1 MNILITGGFGLIGR
15 SLVSELSNNNNFN
28 IFLISRNNK
37 PENTIQNIV
46 IIDHDLLASI
56 PDEKIPDD
64 INIVIHLA
72 AIAHKTSSDV
82 MGINCLM
89 TKNITDAFLN
99 KKVKFIF
106 FSSVAV
112 YGEANR
118 VFPIKTTD
126 FCKPYSSYG
135 LGKLKDEEMISSS
148 FKDFIILRVC
158 PVIEGDDTDLL
169 KRVYLPKTKIKYR
182 SAYNRAYSFTSH
194 RTIFK
199 SINSTINENEI
210 QNKIINLKDTSNY
223 YETDIL
229 KKYNGKEVKI
239 PFLIS
244 MPLFNFLN
252 IFSFIPKIY
261 TINCLL
267 TKMLKSNTYE

>member
-37 PENTIQNIV
+37 PENTTQNIV
-46 IIDHDLLASI
+46 TIYHDLLAPI
-56 PDEKIPDD
+56 PGEKIPND
-64 INIVIHLA
+64 INVVIHLA
-72 AIAHKTSSDV
+72 AIAHKNRSDV

-135 LGKLKDEEMISSS
+135 LGKLKDEEIISSS

-199 SINSTINENEI
+199 FINSIINENEI

-223 YETDIL
+223 YESDIL

-239 PFLIS
+239 PLLIS
-244 MPLFNFLN
+244 MPLFYFLN

>member
-15 SLVSELSNNNNFN
+15 NLVSELSKNNNFN
-28 IFLISRNNK
+28 IFLLSRNSKSNNAAK
-37 PENTIQNIV
+37 AIV
-46 IIDHDLLASI
+46 TIDHNLLEQI
-56 PDEKIPDD
+56 PVEKIPKE
-64 INIVIHLA
+64 INTVIHLA
-72 AIAHKTSSDV
+72 AIAHKTNSEI
-82 MGINCLM
+82 MAINCLM
-89 TKNITDAFLN
+89 TKNITDAFIN

-118 VFPIKTTD
+118 LFPIKVSD

-135 LGKLKDEEMISSS
+135 LGKLKDEEIISSS
-148 FKDFIILRVC
+148 FKNFTILRLC

-182 SAYNRAYSFTSH
+182 SSYNRAYSFLSH
-194 RTIFK
+194 KTIFK
-199 SINSTINENEI
+199 TINSILNENNLS
-210 QNKIINLKDTSNY
+210 NKTINLKDPSNY
-223 YETDIL
+223 YESDIL
-229 KKYNGKEVKI
+229 SKYEGKEIKI
-239 PFLIS
+239 HILIS
-244 MPLFNFLN
+244 EPIFFILN
-252 IFSFIPKIY
+252 LFSFIPKIY

>member
-15 SLVSELSNNNNFN
+15 SLVSELSNNNN
-28 IFLISRNNK
+28 IFLISRNIK
-37 PENTIQNIV
+37 PENTATNIV
-46 IIDHDLLASI
+46 TIHHDLLV
-56 PDEKIPDD
+56 PLPVEKIPKD
-64 INIVIHLA
+64 INVVIHLA
-72 AIAHKTSSDV
+72 AIAHKTSSEI
-82 MGINCLM
+82 MRINCLM
-89 TKNITDAFLN
+89 TRSITDAFLN

-118 VFPIKTTD
+118 LFPIKTSD

-135 LGKLKDEEMISSS
+135 LGKLKDEGVISSS
-148 FKDFIILRVC
+148 FKDFIILRLC

-169 KRVYLPKTKIKYR
+169 KRVYFPKTKIKYR
-182 SAYNRAYSFTSH
+182 SPYKRIYSFLSH

-199 SINSTINENEI
+199 TVNNIINRDNIT
-210 QNKIINLKDTSNY
+210 NKIINLKDSSNY
-223 YETDIL
+223 NESDIL
-229 KKYNGKEVKI
+229 KKYNGREVKI
-239 PFLIS
+239 PLLIA
-244 MPLFNFLN
+244 MPLFYFLN
-252 IFSFIPKIY
+252 LLSFVPKIY

>member
-15 SLVSELSNNNNFN
+15 NLVSELSKNNNLN
-28 IFLISRNNK
+28 IFLLSRNIKSNYAAR
-37 PENTIQNIV
+37 NIV
-46 IIDHDLLASI
+46 TIDHNLLEQI
-56 PDEKIPDD
+56 PVEKIPKD
-64 INIVIHLA
+64 INTVIHLA
-72 AIAHKTSSDV
+72 AIAHKTSSEIKA
-82 MGINCLM
+82 INCLM
-89 TKNITDAFLN
+89 TKNITDAFIN

-118 VFPIKTTD
+118 LFPIKVSD

-135 LGKLKDEEMISSS
+135 IGKLKDEEIISSS
-148 FKDFIILRVC
+148 FKYFTILRLC

-182 SAYNRAYSFTSH
+182 SSYNRVYSFLSH
-194 RTIFK
+194 KTIFK
-199 SINSTINENEI
+199 TINSILYENNLS
-210 QNKIINLKDTSNY
+210 NKIVNLKDPSNY
-223 YETDIL
+223 YESDIL
-229 KKYNGKEVKI
+229 NKYEGKEIKLSI
-239 PFLIS
+239 IIS
-244 MPLFNFLN
+244 EPIFFILN
-252 IFSFIPKIY
+252 LFSFIPKIY

>member
-15 SLVSELSNNNNFN
+15 NLVSELSKNNNFN
-28 IFLISRNNK
+28 IFLLSRNTKSN
-37 PENTIQNIV
+37 NAATTIKT
-46 IIDHDLLASI
+46 IDHNLLEQI
-56 PDEKIPDD
+56 PVEKIPKE
-64 INIVIHLA
+64 INTVIHLA
-72 AIAHKTSSDV
+72 AVAHKTSSEI
-82 MGINCLM
+82 MAINCLM
-89 TKNITDAFLN
+89 TKNITDAFIN

-118 VFPIKTTD
+118 LFPIKVSD

-135 LGKLKDEEMISSS
+135 LGKLKDEEIISSS
-148 FKDFIILRVC
+148 FKYFTILRLC

-182 SAYNRAYSFTSH
+182 SSYNRAYSFLSH
-194 RTIFK
+194 KTIFK
-199 SINSTINENEI
+199 TINSILNENNLS
-210 QNKIINLKDTSNY
+210 NKTINLKDPSNY
-223 YETDIL
+223 YESDIL
-229 KKYNGKEVKI
+229 SKYEGKEIKI
-239 PFLIS
+239 PILIS
-244 MPLFNFLN
+244 EPIFFILN
-252 IFSFIPKIY
+252 LFSFIPKIY

>member
-15 SLVSELSNNNNFN
+15 NLVSELSNNNNFN
-28 IFLISRNNK
+28 IFLISRNIK
-37 PENTIQNIV
+37 PENTATNIV
-46 IIDHDLLASI
+46 TIDHDLLLPI
-56 PDEKIPDD
+56 PVEKISND

-72 AIAHKTSSDV
+72 AIAHKTSSEI
-82 MGINCLM
+82 MRINCLM

-118 VFPIKTTD
+118 VVPLKTTD
-126 FCKPYSSYG
+126 LCKPYSSYG
-135 LGKLKDEEMISSS
+135 LGKLKDEEIISSS
-148 FKDFIILRVC
+148 FKDFIILRLC
-158 PVIEGDDTDLL
+158 PVIEGDDKDLL

-182 SAYNRAYSFTSH
+182 SSYNRAYSFLSH

-199 SINSTINENEI
+199 FINIIINENEI
-210 QNKIINLKDTSNY
+210 TNKIINLKDPSVYN
-223 YETDIL
+223 ESDIL
-229 KKYNGKEVKI
+229 KKYNGKEIKI
-239 PFLIS
+239 SLLIT
-244 MPLFNFLN
+244 MPLFYFLN
-252 IFSFIPKIY
+252 LFSFLPKIY

>member
-46 IIDHDLLASI
+46 IIDHDLLAPI

-239 PFLIS
+239 PLLIS

>member
-15 SLVSELSNNNNFN
+15 NLVSELSKNNNFN
-28 IFLISRNNK
+28 IFLLSRNIKSN
-37 PENTIQNIV
+37 NAARNIV
-46 IIDHDLLASI
+46 TIDHNLLEQI
-56 PDEKIPDD
+56 PVEKIPKD
-64 INIVIHLA
+64 INTVIHLA
-72 AIAHKTSSDV
+72 AIAHKTSSEIKA
-82 MGINCLM
+82 INCLM
-89 TKNITDAFLN
+89 TKNITDAFIN

-118 VFPIKTTD
+118 LFPIKVSD

-135 LGKLKDEEMISSS
+135 IGKLKDEEIISSS
-148 FKDFIILRVC
+148 FKYFTILRLC

-182 SAYNRAYSFTSH
+182 SSYNRVYSFLSH
-194 RTIFK
+194 KTIFK
-199 SINSTINENEI
+199 TINSILNENNLS
-210 QNKIINLKDTSNY
+210 NKTINLKDPSNY
-223 YETDIL
+223 YESDIL
-229 KKYNGKEVKI
+229 NKYEGKEIKLSI
-239 PFLIS
+239 IIS
-244 MPLFNFLN
+244 EPIFFILN
-252 IFSFIPKIY
+252 LFSFIPKIY

>member
-15 SLVSELSNNNNFN
+15 NLVSELSNNNNFN

-37 PENTIQNIV
+37 PENTTQNIV
-46 IIDHDLLASI
+46 IIDHDLLAPI
-56 PDEKIPDD
+56 PDEKIPND
-64 INIVIHLA
+64 INVVIHLA

-106 FSSVAV
+106 FSSAAV

-199 SINSTINENEI
+199 SINSIINENEI

-223 YETDIL
+223 YESDIL

-239 PFLIS
+239 PLLIS
-244 MPLFNFLN
+244 MPLFYFLN